1 MKFTEPYFIKRA
13 IFMAVIM
20 FPILVILEYT
30 GNTST
35 GTTAVLAGLTAAVSV
50 VIFPDPEHLKKLE
63 EAKKN
68 EKTDNK

>member
-1 MKFTEPYFIKRA
+1 MKILELYTVKRA
-13 IFMAVIM
+13 IFMFLVM

-35 GTTAVLAGLTAAVSV
+35 TITMILACVTAGVSV
-50 VIFPDPEHLKKLE
+50 VLFPDPAHLKKLE

-68 EKTDNK
+68 ETPNK

>member
-1 MKFTEPYFIKRA
+1 MKFTEPYVIKRA
-13 IFMAVIM
+13 VFMVVIL
-20 FPILVILEYT
+20 FPILLILEFT

-35 GTTAVLAGLTAAVSV
+35 VISAVLAAIIAGVSV

-63 EAKKN
+63 EAEKN